1 MFLRIDSFIDSFIIG
16 RTMEN
21 LRHRRTVELVTSE
34 EKLEKLAAQ
43 PSFKEFKIF
52 NENLAPVEQPK
63 VKLTLNEPIYAEF
76 AILDLSKTLMYDFHY
91 I

>member
-21 LRHRRTVELVTSE
+21 LRNRRTVELVTSE

-52 NENLAPVEQPK
+52 NENPAAVEQPK